1 MTIGFIALEIQE
13 NTAWI
18 KDNFDFP
25 LLENEQFHHLTVAF
39 KPSDELIQ
47 ELTPKIGAEYT
58 LKVTGYYSDNDINVL
73 SVEDIPG
80 LPIQNIHP
88 HITVS
93 CASGIKPVHSND
105 VLREHGTLPACDN
118 LTLTGKLYFQN
129 WS

>member
-1 MTIGFIALEIQE
+1 MNVI
-13 NTAWI
+13 
-18 KDNFDFP
+18 
-25 LLENEQFHHLTVAF
+25 NEQFHHLTVAF

-47 ELTPKIGAEYT
+47 ELTPKIGTEYT

-73 SVEDIPG
+73 SIQDIPG

-88 HITVS
+88 HITGLGDVY
-93 CASGIKPVHSND
+93 KRQVHSNN